1 MTSIHQLSQILT
13 DTSQPVA
20 TRRAAV
26 LEIAGIGGEQAL
38 SLLTEALL
46 DIAPGVRREAANA
59 LKQYDSP
66 DITPALLNS
75 IKAEDNDLTLWTLI
89 EVLGIIGTDAAL
101 PDLNDLLSSTISP
114 LTRREIQK
122 CIDQITDRPQD
133 TETVEL
139 SERTLLEIEDQIDST
154 DISELP
160 RTDSESSD
168 LEKESDNKSVVDVQ
182 VELENISTGLDDSS
196 DDQTES
202 PHIVEE
208 NTDIEPIEAEII
220 DIDES
225 EAKQSNESENDES
238 SVEVVESD
246 EQTSNSQDEDVSET
260 DNTIRTSRIIGSSP
274 TLPVLVPNTS
284 VALYDQEEHNHRPSV
299 FALVLRPTA
308 YLSKQWVSRARLYFV
323 LFCLLIGSAF
333 AMVYSQVQR
342 QPRSPYVLNEEITYM
357 ENPEKYLSAGK
368 FFIQERDFRSAI
380 DTLEFIRGID
390 VIDPELYDL
399 YRNLGFAYFQENQY
413 ALSAESYEYYFRTRK
428 NKTVEPFVAEASYS
442 YNQLNESNQDS
453 SDYKIYNMMGTSYTR
468 LGQLHK
474 ARNAFEKAINLAPN
488 EPDAYSKLA
497 NLYLDGYQQ
506 KHLLTEGLAYSA
518 VRLNPD
524 VPFYHDTLGWMHGKS
539 GRINK
544 ANQSLEHAI
553 RLQRDYIPAHYH
565 ISEIAHRN
573 QNNNGIKVVQ
583 NSLINMIH
591 PTSNSRSTMLN
602 VLSYIYEIEAQKIP
616 RFNSSLLRIRGIIE
630 SFERG
635 RQPIGYL
642 P

>member
-1 MTSIHQLSQILT
+1 MKRLHTW
-13 DTSQPVA
+13 
-20 TRRAAV
+20 R
-26 LEIAGIGGEQAL
+26 
-38 SLLTEALL
+38 
-46 DIAPGVRREAANA
+46 
-59 LKQYDSP
+59 
-66 DITPALLNS
+66 
-75 IKAEDNDLTLWTLI
+75 
-89 EVLGIIGTDAAL
+89 
-101 PDLNDLLSSTISP
+101 
-114 LTRREIQK
+114 IQK
-122 CIDQITDRPQD
+122 
-133 TETVEL
+133 
-139 SERTLLEIEDQIDST
+139 
-154 DISELP
+154 
-160 RTDSESSD
+160 
-168 LEKESDNKSVVDVQ
+168 
-182 VELENISTGLDDSS
+182 
-196 DDQTES
+196 
-202 PHIVEE
+202 
-208 NTDIEPIEAEII
+208 NT
-220 DIDES
+220 
-225 EAKQSNESENDES
+225 
-238 SVEVVESD
+238 
-246 EQTSNSQDEDVSET
+246 
-260 DNTIRTSRIIGSSP
+260 
-274 TLPVLVPNTS
+274 
-284 VALYDQEEHNHRPSV
+284 
-299 FALVLRPTA
+299 F
-308 YLSKQWVSRARLYFV
+308 
-323 LFCLLIGSAF
+323 
-333 AMVYSQVQR
+333 
-342 QPRSPYVLNEEITYM
+342 
-357 ENPEKYLSAGK
+357 SAGK

-413 ALSAESYEYYFRTRK
+413 ALSAESYEYYLRTRK
-428 NKTVEPFVAEASYS
+428 NKTIEPFVAEASYS

-453 SDYKIYNMMGTSYTR
+453 SDYKIYNMLGTSYTR

-474 ARNAFEKAINLAPN
+474 AQNAFEKAINLAPN

-553 RLQRDYIPAHYH
+553 RLQRDYVPAHYH
-565 ISEIAHRN
+565 ISEIAHGN

-583 NSLINMIH
+583 NDLINMIH

-630 SFERG
+630 SFEYG